1 MDNNHQKFDS
11 QSIANR
17 VRELFYITGL
27 ENVSMPESSAA
38 SWI

>member
-17 VRELFYITGL
+17 VRELFVHMGL
-27 ENVSMPESSAA
+27 VSVSMPKSSAA
-38 SWI
+38 FWI